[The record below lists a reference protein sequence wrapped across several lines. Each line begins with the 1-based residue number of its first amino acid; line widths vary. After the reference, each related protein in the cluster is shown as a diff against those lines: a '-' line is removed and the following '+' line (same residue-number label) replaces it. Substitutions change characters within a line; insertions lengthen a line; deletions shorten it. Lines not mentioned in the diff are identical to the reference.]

1 MNREFQERRR
11 SSRITS
17 NGGVEFR
24 VGRRVRVRLLEISAN
39 GALLAT
45 DETVPTGSIGR
56 MHLPLNARAFEAAVE
71 VKREEPTTNGR
82 GRVLG
87 VAMRTPHAEQRRLLE
102 DFLGRAGA

>member
-1 MNREFQERRR
+1 
-11 SSRITS
+11 
-17 NGGVEFR
+17 
-24 VGRRVRVRLLEISAN
+24 
-39 GALLAT
+39 
-45 DETVPTGSIGR
+45 
-56 MHLPLNARAFEAAVE
+56 MHLPLGARAFEAAVE